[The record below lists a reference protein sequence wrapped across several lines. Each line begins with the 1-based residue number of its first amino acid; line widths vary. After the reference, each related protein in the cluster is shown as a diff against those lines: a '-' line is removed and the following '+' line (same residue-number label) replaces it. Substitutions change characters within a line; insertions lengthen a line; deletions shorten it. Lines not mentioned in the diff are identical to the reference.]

1 MLRQGM
7 RKAAAVDDKL
17 KEQLLPAV
25 MVFNF
30 ILAAYM
36 SVRVIYPTLT
46 SNRPLHSGAFFT
58 QLLIGAGIGLIAAAI
73 TLTIMM
79 RRK

>member
-1 MLRQGM
+1 M
-7 RKAAAVDDKL
+7 DDKL
-17 KEQLLPAV
+17 KQQVLPAV

-36 SVRVIYPTLT
+36 SLRVIYPMLT
-46 SNRPLHSGAFFT
+46 SNRPLRSGTFFT
-58 QLLIGAGIGLIAAAI
+58 NLLIGVGIGLVGAAI
-73 TLTIMM
+73 TFVIAM

>member
-1 MLRQGM
+1 MLHRDT
-7 RKAAAVDDKL
+7 RKAATMDDKL

-36 SVRVIYPTLT
+36 SIRVIYPMLT
-46 SNRPLHSGAFFT
+46 SNRPLRSGTFYTHLF
-58 QLLIGAGIGLIAAAI
+58 IGAAIGLAVAAI
-73 TLTIMM
+73 TFVIMA